1 MPLIRVGASGGT
13 SLKEQA
19 YENEAEL
26 ENVLAEHVELLREG
40 DEPPLALVTSQLRV
54 PGSGV
59 ADLVLIDAAGIPVV
73 VEVKLSRNP
82 QSRREVIAQVFDY
95 AATLTDWTVDELNSQ
110 TEGCLEE
117 ALRSLSNGDDT
128 NFKERWRSTGTNLRA
143 GVVRVVVA
151 VDQQTEDLS
160 RIISYINDH
169 SDLDV
174 RLTVVKKYSD
184 PSGDTVFS
192 STTPVL
198 SEDNLPTSSVGGRTR
213 APELVA
219 VLRSYEAI
227 DERPLELSQD
237 GRAIRYCQL
246 LVPGWPED
254 GGVHYE
260 FLVAGSRIHSEI
272 HLESDDMARALAGTL
287 EKLAHKLN
295 SHFPD
300 ATCEFSPKWARGRGR
315 LRVLHAKDVPPETIA
330 ANMVRLIEATRT
342 QISDALGSEGIPH
355 DDPVT

>member
-13 SLKEQA
+13 SLKEQE

-40 DEPPLALVTSQLRV
+40 DEPPLALVTSQLQV

-110 TEGCLEE
+110 TEGSLEE
-117 ALRSLSNGDDT
+117 ALRSLSDGDDT
-128 NFKERWRSTGTNLRA
+128 NFKTRWQSTGTNLRA
-143 GVVRVVVA
+143 GMVRVVVA
-151 VDQQTEDLS
+151 VDEQTEDLS
-160 RIISYINDH
+160 RIISFINDH

-174 RLTVVKKYSD
+174 RLTVVKKYRD

-198 SEDNLPTSSVGGRTR
+198 SEDNLAPSSAGSARQKRSIRPAFEAVLQSYGTIDARPLDWVGGASNYRI
-213 APELVA
+213 
-219 VLRSYEAI
+219 LR
-227 DERPLELSQD
+227 
-237 GRAIRYCQL
+237 
-246 LVPGWPED
+246 VPSWP
-254 GGVHYE
+254 GGIHYE
-260 FLVAGSRIHSEI
+260 FLDTGARVQAEI
-272 HLESDDMARALAGTL
+272 HLESDRVKPVARIL
-287 EKLAHKLN
+287 EELAHKLDGQ
-295 SHFPD
+295 FRD
-300 ATCEFSPKWARGRGR
+300 ATCIYDPKWAKHRGR
-315 LRVLHAKDVPPETIA
+315 LRVHHAKDAPPGTVA
-330 ANMVRLIEATRT
+330 ANMVRLIEKTRD
-342 QISDALGSEGIPH
+342 QISDFLESMG
-355 DDPVT
+355 